1 MYFSASSDEAAAAT
15 IEDGP
20 EPASAPGFD
29 AVALGGIE
37 PVVQMGA
44 LEGLL
49 TGVDHDDC
57 VGEVAGLAG
66 VEGWQPGKRTGVP
79 RVRDIVSAR
88 RPTRTGGRSPP
99 HPCPSCARR
108 HGSAGRGS
116 ADGMR

>member
-49 TGVDHDDC
+49 TGVDHLPHTHNLAKNAFTKGEPEHGGLDAGGVRAVALRLDHRLD
-57 VGEVAGLAG
+57 VGDGE
-66 VEGWQPGKRTGVP
+66 
-79 RVRDIVSAR
+79 
-88 RPTRTGGRSPP
+88 
-99 HPCPSCARR
+99 CAED
-108 HGSAGRGS
+108 AC
-116 ADGMR
+116 